1 MFTELNGKELME
13 TDGGFPWTPVI
24 VIGIIVSGCLASCSN
39 SCDKWFEIRDWE
51 ICYNKYISLLFRF
64 IRKITDESI
73 E

>member
-39 SCDKWFEIRDWE
+39 SCDK
-51 ICYNKYISLLFRF
+51 
-64 IRKITDESI
+64 
-73 E
+73 